1 MLHRLPRSWF
11 LLGFSFNNPV
21 TQVGMTKSASLSIL
35 RKHKVLRSP
44 AAASF
49 GRAWE
54 SHVRETPPS
63 PVRQRMYV
71 KQVGSV
77 SPEQAAPF
85 CSERTRSRSP
95 VRHTDVEMRG

>member
-21 TQVGMTKSASLSIL
+21 TQVSMTNRASLSIL
-35 RKHKVLRSP
+35 RKHKVLRSL
-44 AAASF
+44 AAAWS

-54 SHVRETPPS
+54 GHVGETPPS
-63 PVRQRMYV
+63 AVRQRMYL

-85 CSERTRSRSP
+85 CSE
-95 VRHTDVEMRG
+95 